1 MNDLTKDTENVIDYL
16 TYGKNGMIPTRLL
29 PIKHIITALKEAATQ
44 LTMGLHFPFKIQ
56 TEHWQTIHTYITFSA
71 YSDGPYIY
79 TILRFPVVAYPTFK
93 LVKAIP
99 LPVHDHANVFAYIK
113 INHPL
118 IAIDKENHH
127 YKLLEEVELER
138 CIRETNT
145 YTCEQNFATYYA
157 ETTAPCEV
165 QIYTHTP
172 GQLKYCEKNHMISN
186 TPLWIALTEEQAWL
200 YSTAHK
206 QEISIK
212 CEKQIEEKIILEETG
227 KIKLKDNCKLITPN
241 VILKARKIEGIKYI
255 QNYLP
260 EYNITLEIKNKDTDK
275 NKLAKTDTLR
285 QIIKNPV
292 DLTKLSISLEEIR
305 ETLED
310 NDYNLLKN
318 KYTVYSMGT
327 CVVII
332 TIIELI
338 MAHKQKQ
345 K

>member
-1 MNDLTKDTENVIDYL
+1 MDADDQKLIDEQMQTL
-16 TYGKNGMIPTRLL
+16 RTNGKVLQHAVANQIKLPDIQEKRMIPTRLL

-157 ETTAPCEV
+157 ETTAPCRV
-165 QIYTHTP
+165 QIYTYT
-172 GQLKYCEKNHMISN
+172 G
-186 TPLWIALTEEQAWL
+186 
-200 YSTAHK
+200 TA
-206 QEISIK
+206 QV
-212 CEKQIEEKIILEETG
+212 L
-227 KIKLKDNCKLITPN
+227 
-241 VILKARKIEGIKYI
+241 RKESYDI
-255 QNYLP
+255 
-260 EYNITLEIKNKDTDK
+260 
-275 NKLAKTDTLR
+275 
-285 QIIKNPV
+285 
-292 DLTKLSISLEEIR
+292 
-305 ETLED
+305 
-310 NDYNLLKN
+310 
-318 KYTVYSMGT
+318 
-327 CVVII
+327 
-332 TIIELI
+332 
-338 MAHKQKQ
+338 
-345 K
+345 